1 MAVSVGENQIQ
12 RIIRD
17 LKDAIAELNREYKE
31 NGEPIS
37 DDSTNLHKCCLKLEY
52 LLQFDQKEKTSFLG
66 TKRDYWDFFCSCLAK
81 VKGAN
86 DGIRFVRTILELK
99 TPLGKGRAFI
109 RYSLVHQR
117 LADTIQQ
124 CLMNTKVTSDW
135 YYARS
140 PLLKSH
146 LVSDIVIHLY
156 ELNEVQF
163 DLASRGHDLD
173 ATWPSFAR
181 RSFGMSYS
189 PSHLWK
195 PPSRCSSI
203 SSLVSNYAQAPES
216 LTNIEINSSLT
227 AEELETLDELR
238 NELDHSDVKQKEM
251 QEKIQQIELDKEEL
265 QKAIMLH
272 EQAIEDT
279 RKLSADTME
288 ENLMLKKTMEELS
301 RQCENLPQGN
311 VEKLAKS
318 LQMLEV
324 EKRETLQAKVT
335 ELETCSK
342 HYTVLL
348 QSLTQEIERIKSS
361 EGTTDTDFAEL
372 QTKLITAE
380 QKNIELVQRVENI
393 FTGKKQL
400 TATHYDSAQKIHEPI
415 DKFNDVERE
424 KIGIQWLNSMQQLQ
438 LVTLTNDLK
447 LKGSVIDELE
457 LKLKETTLKLE
468 ETSIMLIR
476 KDEELESY
484 LIKCREIKS
493 IHNSDTTEL
502 ESMEKVIQELKN
514 EKDETQIKCKVLD
527 EQIKTLSSQLMTKE
541 FELAAANNAAKNH
554 QEDRNKLFCENNDLR
569 KKLHDLE
576 EPLADGQSRA
586 EDIVEHQKLEIEK
599 KKLQDIVGGN
609 AERETEVEK
618 TCLSLEAEIDRLKS
632 SEKQLQDQIADAM
645 VPGDGNEKKLLE
657 ENKQL
662 NEKLQNALQQF
673 KKAEAKLKESQ
684 SGFDELKQGEIKLNV
699 CLLYLQRDL
708 HIKEE
713 VISDLQNEVLKSQQN
728 ETSPIALA
736 AEIEV
741 NLQKQLLES
750 IEKYQ
755 AKMESLEEEKL
766 TLENNFQQQTWLTE
780 NLVAEKN
787 ELLNTQ
793 PTERDLNE
801 KEMEKINVGIV
812 TTKDRFEVEHNEV
825 SRLEEEVEELKSKL
839 KYVIEEKE
847 SIHSNLNLAVCSKEE
862 YRTLVHNLKEQIE
875 SINRDHAEKLLLLK
889 EKGDYLKKER
899 GNLAQHVIE
908 LEKQL
913 VIFKEE
919 SSQQKE
925 HNEKLK
931 SENVETKDLLNRANT
946 EMAEFGI
953 QICTLSAEKN
963 AIEQQCHDICQ
974 QQTAF
979 FEEMRLEQN
988 QLNVNVSTLKNENEQ
1003 LQEELRRSEDLAKTV
1018 KELQRKLVKTQHQA
1032 ESFQE
1037 TAKEEVAATKFQM
1050 SGEVMDYQDKLKTV
1064 SEELEAVKKDLNEGQ
1079 SQIASMDKQLANLQ
1093 DLSNKLKG
1101 QLQEKAQIIVDSE
1114 LLRNKEQEKLKSL
1127 SENFISTQQ
1136 ELEVVKKEQE
1146 EYKQHQEENQ
1156 VEMKRNELKLLAE
1169 VDDLNR
1175 TREFLEER
1183 LIELIKDKDALWQ
1196 KSDALE
1202 FEQKLRTEARWI
1214 GDREVNYCLD
1224 CHSQFTWLLRRH
1236 HCRLCGRIFCYYCSN
1251 NFVMTK
1257 HCGKRERCCR
1267 ACYSEHSAVV
1277 QRFND
1282 PGSDATNSP
1291 DESPSRSVSETQI
1304 VSNPDSFTKP
1314 DDATF
1319 DIITDEELNEIE
1331 DNDCSLESTNQSSSN
1346 LPESELQD
1354 ASSLSSACDAPS
1366 VESPRMPTED
1376 ESNQPMQDAEINL
1389 LKSGELT
1396 LKIPLTVDAIRQF
1409 GNNIRELFIKSSCY
1423 SLIPITV
1430 EECGLTISWVFSSD
1444 PKSISFSVVYQE
1456 SEETSYQQCK
1466 VLIPLTRC
1474 NSHKET
1480 IQGQMKAR
1488 NPGQYLLIFDNSFSR
1503 FTSKKVF
1510 YRLTVEKPVIYDG
1523 SDISEP

>member
-37 DDSTNLHKCCLKLEY
+37 DDSTNLQKCCLKLEY

-66 TKRDYWDFFCSCLAK
+66 NKRDYWDFFCSCLAK

-86 DGIRFVRTILELK
+86 DGIRFVRTIPELK
-99 TPLGKGRAFI
+99 TSLGKGRAFI

-124 CLMNTKVTSDW
+124 CLMNIKVTSDW

-203 SSLVSNYAQAPES
+203 SSLVSNYAQPPES
-216 LTNIEINSSLT
+216 LTNLEINSSLT

-251 QEKIQQIELDKEEL
+251 QEKIQQIELDKDEL
-265 QKAIMLH
+265 QKAILLH
-272 EQAIEDT
+272 EQAIQDM
-279 RKLSADTME
+279 RKSSAGTME
-288 ENLMLKKTMEELS
+288 ENLMLKKTVEELS
-301 RQCENLPQGN
+301 QQREDFAQRN
-311 VEKLAKS
+311 VEKLPKS

-324 EKRETLQAKVT
+324 EKHEALQATVT

-342 HYTVLL
+342 HYTVQL
-348 QSLTQEIERIKSS
+348 QSLTQEIERIRSS
-361 EGTTDTDFAEL
+361 EGIKDTDFEEL

-380 QKNIELVQRVENI
+380 QKNIELVERIENI
-393 FTGKKQL
+393 FSGKEQL
-400 TATHYDSAQKIHEPI
+400 TATHNDSAQKIHEAI
-415 DKFNDVERE
+415 DKFNDAEVEE
-424 KIGIQWLNSMQQLQ
+424 IGIPRLNSMQQLQ

-447 LKGSVIDELE
+447 SKDSVKDELE

-468 ETSIMLIR
+468 EKSIMLVR

-484 LIKCREIKS
+484 LIKCREIES
-493 IHNSDTTEL
+493 VQESDTTEL

-514 EKDETQIKCKVLD
+514 EKYETQIKCKFLE
-527 EQIKTLSSQLMTKE
+527 EQINSLSSQLPTKE
-541 FELAAANNAAKNH
+541 FELTAANNEAKDH
-554 QEDRNKLFCENNDLR
+554 QEDRNKLLCENNDLR
-569 KKLHDLE
+569 KKWHDLE

-586 EDIVEHQKLEIEK
+586 ENIQGEHQKLDIEK
-599 KKLQDIVGGN
+599 KKLEDIVEKN
-609 AERETEVEK
+609 AEKEVEK
-618 TCLSLEAEIDRLKS
+618 TCLFLEAEIDRLIP
-632 SEKQLQDQIADAM
+632 SEKQLQDQVADAKI
-645 VPGDGNEKKLLE
+645 PGDEKEKKLLE
-657 ENKQL
+657 ENEQL

-684 SGFDELKQGEIKLNV
+684 SEFEELKQGEIKLND
-699 CLLYLQRDL
+699 CLLHLRRDL

-728 ETSPIALA
+728 ENTPISLV
-736 AEIEV
+736 ES
-741 NLQKQLLES
+741 NLLKQFSES

-755 AKMESLEEEKL
+755 AKMESLEKEKL
-766 TLENNFQQQTWLTE
+766 TLENNFQQQTQLTE

-787 ELLNTQ
+787 ELLNTE

-801 KEMEKINVGIV
+801 KEMEKVNVGVV
-812 TTKDRFEVEHNEV
+812 TTRDQVEVKHSEV

-839 KYVIEEKE
+839 KYAIEEKE
-847 SIHSNLNLAVCSKEE
+847 SIHSNLNLAVSSKEE

-889 EKGDYLKKER
+889 EKKDYLKKER
-899 GNLAQHVIE
+899 DNLAQHVIE
-908 LEKQL
+908 LEEQL

-925 HNEKLK
+925 QNEKLK
-931 SENVETKDLLNRANT
+931 SENAETKDLLNRANT
-946 EMAEFGI
+946 EMAEFGM

-963 AIEQQCHDICQ
+963 ATEQKYNDICQ
-974 QQTAF
+974 QQTAS
-979 FEEMRLEQN
+979 FEEMKLEQN
-988 QLNVNVSTLKNENEQ
+988 QLYVNVSTLKNVNEH
-1003 LQEELRRSEDLAKTV
+1003 LQEELKRSEDLATTV
-1018 KELQRKLVKTQHQA
+1018 KELRRKLVKTQHQA

-1037 TAKEEVAATKFQM
+1037 TAKEEVSAVKFQM
-1050 SGEVMDYQDKLKTV
+1050 SGEVMDYQNKLK
-1064 SEELEAVKKDLNEGQ
+1064 
-1079 SQIASMDKQLANLQ
+1079 
-1093 DLSNKLKG
+1093 DLSNKLNE
-1101 QLQEKAQIIVDSE
+1101 QLEEKAQIIVDSQ
-1114 LLRNKEQEKLKSL
+1114 LLRNKEQEKLKTL

-1146 EYKQHQEENQ
+1146 EYKQHLEEMQ
-1156 VEMKRNELKLLAE
+1156 VEMRRNEQKLLAE

-1175 TREFLEER
+1175 TKEFLEER

-1202 FEQKLRTEARWI
+1202 FEQKLRTEARWL

-1251 NFVMTK
+1251 NFVLTK
-1257 HCGKRERCCR
+1257 HSGKRERCCR
-1267 ACYSEHSAVV
+1267 ACYAEHSAVV

-1291 DESPSRSVSETQI
+1291 DESPSPSISERQS

-1331 DNDCSLESTNQSSSN
+1331 DNDCSLESTNQSSST
-1346 LPESELQD
+1346 LPEPELRD
-1354 ASSLSSACDAPS
+1354 ASSLSPASDIPS
-1366 VESPRMPTED
+1366 VEGPRMPTED
-1376 ESNQPMQDAEINL
+1376 ESSQPMQDAEINL
-1389 LKSGELT
+1389 LKSGEIA

-1523 SDISEP
+1523 SDVSEP